1 MHVPAGLLRILF
13 VVVLI
18 VIRAVAVRARRS
30 RVASGTPP
38 ASPPDSVTDA
48 NSAKANEDL
57 TSGKPLTPK

>member
-30 RVASGTPP
+30 RAAPGAPP
-38 ASPPDSVTDA
+38 AADPDGFA
-48 NSAKANEDL
+48 GPGSAKSSGDL